1 VSQLCVQILE
11 RSPDAAETT
20 EYLGIA
26 KAYVAKL
33 GKLKA
38 IQKLIQTFI
47 LSSEFAYRQEFGTG
61 PADEQGRRMLSP
73 RDAAYALAYALTDQ
87 SPDQELVL
95 AAQSGKLSTREDYKR
110 EVQRL
115 LKKRDTHYLIDP
127 ILADKNYQD
136 NTTDTAIRKLRFFRE
151 FFGYPAA
158 LTIFKDE
165 KRFGGDRLDDATCRL
180 VNEADRTVGH
190 ILKKD
195 QNVFEE
201 LLSTEEFYLYPKS
214 VCFLNASNKK
224 EWEGTIQAGIDGDAK
239 FIGDIC
245 VCISTFNRESRS
257 LRRNGIKNFHRYRPY
272 VALVEGEIGRLPEA
286 KRKKIPASLTQSH
299 DWEFHSC
306 VVIVDIFFK
315 NIFIMNPWMPNKLR
329 SGIVKYVRDIRV
341 GLVKN
346 LVQLYKG
353 FKVFHTSGTQV
364 SKPDCRVHCLKFI
377 RKLGQLGREESLY
390 NGKIAWTRLIKK

>member
-1 VSQLCVQILE
+1 MVK
-11 RSPDAAETT
+11 RSKKA
-20 EYLGIA
+20 LSIA
-26 KAYVAKL
+26 YFQHSNNDQRDDEL
-33 GKLKA
+33 
-38 IQKLIQTFI
+38 F
-47 LSSEFAYRQEFGTG
+47 EF
-61 PADEQGRRMLSP
+61 M
-73 RDAAYALAYALTDQ
+73 
-87 SPDQELVL
+87 
-95 AAQSGKLSTREDYKR
+95 
-110 EVQRL
+110 
-115 LKKRDTHYLIDP
+115 
-127 ILADKNYQD
+127 
-136 NTTDTAIRKLRFFRE
+136 
-151 FFGYPAA
+151 
-158 LTIFKDE
+158 
-165 KRFGGDRLDDATCRL
+165 
-180 VNEADRTVGH
+180 
-190 ILKKD
+190 
-195 QNVFEE
+195 EE
-201 LLSTEEFYLYPKS
+201 LLPPKEFYLYPKS

-257 LRRNGIKNFHRYRPY
+257 LRRNGIKNFHRFRPY